1 MAFDNHMQR
10 GYPIVFGLILLFSAI
25 ELAISAWLTARFS
38 ARHDYFSTDELDRTH
53 FILFSSIWTIVVS
66 VFYLLFFFVLP
77 STVMSSVLS
86 HIILLLLT
94 WIFWTAGAASV
105 TTLLGGGLNC
115 SQTVF
120 AYCGQLNAMEAFAW
134 LLWVLVT
141 FLLIIVAIRGILV
154 ARRGDGVRG
163 PLLA

>member
-10 GYPIVFGLILLFSAI
+10 GYPIVFGLMLLFSAI

-38 ARHDYFSTDELDRTH
+38 ARHDYFSTDERDRTH
-53 FILFSSIWTIVVS
+53 FILFSSIWTVVVS
-66 VFYLLFFFVLP
+66 TTYLIFFFALP
-77 STVMSSVLS
+77 STVVSSVLS
-86 HIILLLLT
+86 HIVLLVLT

-105 TTLLGGGLNC
+105 TSMLGGGLNC

-120 AYCGQLNAMEAFAW
+120 AYCSQLNAMEAFAW
-134 LLWVLVT
+134 LIWILVT
-141 FLLIIVAIRGILV
+141 LLLIVVTIRGIL
-154 ARRGDGVRG
+154 ATRRGDGVRG